1 MGKKIVINTAINHY
15 HQHQKRYTQL
25 PESYPETEADDA
37 HDRIIDSLS
46 QEELLQLIQR
56 LPAGYKFVFNL
67 YAIEGYTHKE
77 IAEMMQTTESNS
89 KNQYAK
95 AKKALQKMLEG
106 VLV

>member
-1 MGKKIVINTAINHY
+1 
-15 HQHQKRYTQL
+15 
-25 PESYPETEADDA
+25 
-37 HDRIIDSLS
+37 
-46 QEELLQLIQR
+46 
-56 LPAGYKFVFNL
+56 L